1 MKIKSLSFFLVA
13 FYLTSCTNSTLDD
26 ITSPLIEEPEL
37 VTYQDVNPI
46 VSQNCL
52 ACHSNPPQNGAPMS
66 LDTYAALKDAV
77 LNRGLLDRI
86 TRQEGDSQLMPKGG
100 PRLPQFKID
109 LFFSWNEDGLLEN

>member
-1 MKIKSLSFFLVA
+1 MKFKIYGLFIIT
-13 FYLTSCTNSTLDD
+13 FYLLGCTNSTLDEVSGP
-26 ITSPLIEEPEL
+26 IIEEPAL

-66 LDTYAALKDAV
+66 LESFSALKDAV
-77 LNRGLLDRI
+77 VNRGLLDRI
-86 TRQEGDSQLMPKGG
+86 TKPEGDSQLMPKGG

-109 LFFSWNEDGLLEN
+109 LFFAWNEDGLLEN